1 MNDEITPIDNENIF
15 RPADDVDT
23 DAQLQKELDEALGDS
38 SLMDL
43 MDTAAEKR
51 PARRSGGGGSE
62 IQAGTVLAIQDDT
75 ILVEL
80 SPKAQGILPV
90 KQFEDEPVPAEGDVV
105 EFTVEGYN
113 DGEGLWMLSRQGA
126 ILAATW
132 ETIEVGREVEGRVT
146 GHNKGGLELTVNGI
160 DAFMPVSQIERFGGV
175 EDMSQYVGQKLQCR
189 IVEIDSSRDS
199 LTVSRRALLDAQAE
213 RDKETLFETLQEGA
227 IVAGVVR
234 NIMPYGAFVD
244 IGGADG
250 LLHVRDMS
258 HARVE
263 KPEDVVSVG
272 QDVKVA
278 VLKVDRENQKI
289 GLGLKQAMPDPWDAA
304 PVQFPVG
311 EVATGRVTK
320 LMNFGAFVELTEG
333 VEGLVPISELT
344 FERRIAHPKEVVSE
358 GDVIKVLVMSVDVDR
373 KRISLS
379 LKQVGDDPWTGAAV
393 RWPEDSVVEGVV
405 TRTTEFGA
413 FVQLVPG
420 VEGLVHISE
429 LSEHRVNRVAE
440 VVREGQ
446 SVQAKVVSVDE
457 EKRRVSL
464 SIKQLI
470 TADDYVPPAE
480 DGDDQPAEPPKKRK
494 VPLKGGLGGAGPLIP
509 MPEPETPAEDTDGS
523 GRKEE
528 S

>member
-43 MDTAAEKR
+43 MDTPAER
-51 PARRSGGGGSE
+51 PARRSGGSAGSE
-62 IQAGTVLAIQDDT
+62 IQAGAVLAIQDDT

-90 KQFEDEPVPAEGDVV
+90 KQFTDEPIPAEGDIV

-113 DGEGLWMLSRQGA
+113 DAEGLWMLSREGA

-132 ETIEVGREVEGRVT
+132 ETIEVGKEVEGRVT
-146 GHNKGGLELTVNGI
+146 GHNKGGLELNVNGI

-175 EDMSQYVGQKLQCR
+175 EDMSQYVGQKLQCQ

-199 LTVSRRALLDAQAE
+199 LTVSRRAMLDAQAE
-213 RDKETLFETLQEGA
+213 LNKEALFETLQEGA
-227 IVAGVVR
+227 VVTGVVR

-263 KPEDVVSVG
+263 KPEDVVSIG
-272 QDVKVA
+272 QELKLS
-278 VLKVDRENQKI
+278 VLKVDREEKKI
-289 GLGLKQAMPDPWDAA
+289 ALGLKQAMPDPWESAA
-304 PVQFPVG
+304 VQYPVG
-311 EVATGRVTK
+311 DIVSGRVVK
-320 LMNFGAFVELTEG
+320 LMNFGAFVELTPG

-344 FERRIAHPKEVVSE
+344 FERRIAHPKEIVNE
-358 GDVIKVLVMSVDVDR
+358 GDVIKIRVMSVDLDR

-379 LKQVGDDPWTGAAV
+379 IKQVGDDPWVGAAV
-393 RWPEDSVVEGVV
+393 RWAPDSIVEGVV
-405 TRTTEFGA
+405 TREADFGA
-413 FVQLVPG
+413 FVQLTPG
-420 VEGLVHISE
+420 VEGMVHISE
-429 LSEHRVNRVAE
+429 LSEQRVNRVGE
-440 VVREGQ
+440 VAREGETIK
-446 SVQAKVVSVDE
+446 AKVISVDE
-457 EKRRVSL
+457 EARRISL
-464 SIKQLI
+464 SIKQLA
-470 TADDYVPPAE
+470 TSTDDYGYSAE
-480 DGDDQPAEPPKKRK
+480 DDDQPVREPKKRK
-494 VPLKGGLGGAGPLIP
+494 TPLKGGLGGGGLLIE
-509 MPEPETPAEDTDGS
+509 MPEGLPDGPDDS
-523 GRKEE
+523 EE
-528 S
+528 NEEN

>member
-15 RPADDVDT
+15 RPADDVDA
-23 DAQLQKELDEALGDS
+23 DAQLQKELDAALGDS

-43 MDTAAEKR
+43 MDTPAQKR
-51 PARRSGGGGSE
+51 PARHSGGGSGSE
-62 IQAGTVLAIQDDT
+62 VQTGTVLALQDDT

-90 KQFEDEPVPAEGDVV
+90 KQFADEPVPAEGDVV

-113 DGEGLWMLSRQGA
+113 DSEGLWMLSREGA

-146 GHNKGGLELTVNGI
+146 GHNKGGLELNVNGI

-175 EDMSQYVGQKLQCR
+175 EDMSQYVGQKLQCQ

-199 LTVSRRALLDAQAE
+199 LTVSRRALLDAKAE
-213 RDKETLFETLQEGA
+213 LDKEELFETLQEGA
-227 IVAGVVR
+227 IVSGVVR

-258 HARVE
+258 HARVD

-272 QDVKVA
+272 QELKLA
-278 VLKVDRENQKI
+278 VLKVDREEKKI
-289 GLGLKQAMPDPWDAA
+289 ALGLKQAMPDPWDSAG
-304 PVQFPVG
+304 VQFPVG
-311 EVATGRVTK
+311 EIVTGRVTK
-320 LMNFGAFVELTEG
+320 LMNFGAFVELAEG
-333 VEGLVPISELT
+333 VEGLIPISELT
-344 FERRIAHPKEVVSE
+344 FERRVAHPKEVVSE
-358 GDVIKVLVMSVDVDR
+358 GDVIKIRVMSVEVDR

-393 RWPEDSVVEGVV
+393 RWPEDSIVEGVV
-405 TRTTEFGA
+405 TRTAEFGA

-429 LSEHRVNRVAE
+429 LAEQRVNRVEE

-446 SVQAKVVSVDE
+446 TVQAKVVSVDE
-457 EKRRVSL
+457 EKRRISL
-464 SIKQLI
+464 SIKQLA
-470 TADDYVPPAE
+470 TADGYAFPDE
-480 DGDDQPAEPPKKRK
+480 DDDQPAREPRKRK
-494 VPLKGGLGGAGPLIP
+494 TPLKGGLGAGGLLIP
-509 MPEPETPAEDTDGS
+509 MPEGLADGPDEVDDSEDS
-523 GRKEE
+523 
-528 S
+528 

>member
-15 RPADDVDT
+15 RPADDVDM

-43 MDTAAEKR
+43 MDTAAAR
-51 PARRSGGGGSE
+51 PARRSGGAGSA
-62 IQAGTVLAIQDDT
+62 IQAGAVLAIQDDT

-80 SPKAQGILPV
+80 SAKAQGILPV
-90 KQFEDEPVPAEGDVV
+90 KQFDDQPLPAEGDIV

-113 DGEGLWMLSRQGA
+113 DSEGLWMLSREGA

-132 ETIEVGREVEGRVT
+132 ETIEVGKEVEGRVT
-146 GHNKGGLELTVNGI
+146 GHNKGGLELNVNGI

-175 EDMSQYVGQKLQCR
+175 EDMSEYTDRKLQCQ

-213 RDKETLFETLQEGA
+213 VDKEALFENLQEGA
-227 IVAGVVR
+227 VVNGVVR

-263 KPEDVVSVG
+263 KPEDVVSIG
-272 QDVKVA
+272 QELKLS
-278 VLKVDRENQKI
+278 VLKVDREEKKI
-289 GLGLKQAMPDPWDAA
+289 ALGLKQAMPDPWDSAA
-304 PVQFPVG
+304 VQYPVG
-311 EVATGRVTK
+311 EIVSGRVVK
-320 LMNFGAFVELTEG
+320 LMNFGAFVELTPG

-344 FERRIAHPKEVVSE
+344 FERRIAHPKEIVNE
-358 GDVIKVLVMSVDVDR
+358 GDVIKIRVMSVDLER

-379 LKQVGDDPWTGAAV
+379 LKQVGDDPWVGAAV
-393 RWPEDSVVEGVV
+393 RWAPDSIVEGVV
-405 TRTTEFGA
+405 TREADFGA
-413 FVQLVPG
+413 FVQLTPG
-420 VEGLVHISE
+420 VEGMVHISE
-429 LSEHRVNRVAE
+429 LSEQRVNRVGE
-440 VVREGQ
+440 VAREGETIT
-446 SVQAKVVSVDE
+446 AKVLSVDE
-457 EKRRVSL
+457 EARRISL
-464 SIKQLI
+464 SIKQLA
-470 TADDYVPPAE
+470 TSDDYALSAE
-480 DGDDQPAEPPKKRK
+480 DDDQPAREPKKRK
-494 VPLKGGLGGAGPLIP
+494 TPLKGGLGGGGLLIE
-509 MPEPETPAEDTDGS
+509 MPEGLPDGPDDSEET
-523 GRKEE
+523 EE

>member
-15 RPADDVDT
+15 RPADDVDM

-43 MDTAAEKR
+43 MDTAAKR
-51 PARRSGGGGSE
+51 PARRSGGGAGSAV
-62 IQAGTVLAIQDDT
+62 QAGAVLAIQDDT

-80 SPKAQGILPV
+80 SAKAQGILPV
-90 KQFEDEPVPAEGDVV
+90 KQFEDQPLPAEGDIV

-113 DGEGLWMLSRQGA
+113 DSEGLWMLSREGA

-132 ETIEVGREVEGRVT
+132 ETIEVGKEIEGRVT
-146 GHNKGGLELTVNGI
+146 GHNKGGLELNVNGI

-175 EDMSQYVGQKLQCR
+175 EDMSEYVGQKLQCQ

-213 RDKETLFETLQEGA
+213 VDKEALFENLQEGA
-227 IVAGVVR
+227 IVTGVVR

-263 KPEDVVSVG
+263 KPEDVVSIG
-272 QDVKVA
+272 QELKLS
-278 VLKVDRENQKI
+278 VLKVDREEKKI
-289 GLGLKQAMPDPWDAA
+289 GLGLKQAMPDPWDSAA
-304 PVQFPVG
+304 VQYPVG
-311 EVATGRVTK
+311 EIVSGRVVK
-320 LMNFGAFVELTEG
+320 LMNFGAFVELAPG

-344 FERRIAHPKEVVSE
+344 FERRVAHPKEIVNE
-358 GDVIKVLVMSVDVDR
+358 GDVIKIRVMSVDLDR

-379 LKQVGDDPWTGAAV
+379 LKQVGDDPWVGAAV
-393 RWPEDSVVEGVV
+393 RWAPDSIVEGVV
-405 TRTTEFGA
+405 TREAEFGA
-413 FVQLVPG
+413 FVQLTPG

-429 LSEHRVNRVAE
+429 LSEQRVNRVGE
-440 VVREGQ
+440 VAREGETIT
-446 SVQAKVVSVDE
+446 AKVISVDE
-457 EKRRVSL
+457 EARRISL
-464 SIKQLI
+464 SVKQLA
-470 TADDYVPPAE
+470 TSDDYALSAE
-480 DGDDQPAEPPKKRK
+480 DDDQPAREPKKRK
-494 VPLKGGLGGAGPLIP
+494 TPLKGGLGGGGLLIE
-509 MPEPETPAEDTDGS
+509 MPEGLPDGPDDNEETEKS
-523 GRKEE
+523 
-528 S
+528 